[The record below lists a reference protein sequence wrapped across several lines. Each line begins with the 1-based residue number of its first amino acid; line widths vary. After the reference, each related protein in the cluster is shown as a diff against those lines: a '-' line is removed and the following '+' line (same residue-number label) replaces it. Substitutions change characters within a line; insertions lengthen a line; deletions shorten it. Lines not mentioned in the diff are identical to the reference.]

1 MAGTLRLYAAVG
13 IGSVLGALARFV
25 CTVALVSLLG
35 PAFPWGTL
43 AVNVLGSFLIG
54 LYATLTEP
62 DGRLLASPAQRQ
74 FVMAGFC
81 GGFTTFSIFS
91 FETLQ
96 FIEGRAFALAGI
108 YIGASLALWLVSVW
122 IGYQIGARL
131 NRLNRS

>member
-13 IGSVLGALARFV
+13 MGSVLGALARFV